1 MVGRLSFSETFCCLW
16 RLPQPDARAF
26 PVLLDE
32 DHAGQFE
39 GGALR
44 HLVATSHRTAG
55 VDKTA

>member
-1 MVGRLSFSETFCCLW
+1 MVGRLSFPEPIRSPW
-16 RLPQPDARAF
+16 RLAQLDARAF
-26 PVLLDE
+26 AIFVDE

-55 VDKTA
+55 VNKTA